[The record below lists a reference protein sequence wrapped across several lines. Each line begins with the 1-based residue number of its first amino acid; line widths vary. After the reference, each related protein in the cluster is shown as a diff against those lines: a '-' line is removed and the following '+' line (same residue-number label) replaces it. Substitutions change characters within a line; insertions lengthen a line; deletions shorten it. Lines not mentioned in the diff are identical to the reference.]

1 METNEG
7 NQRGT
12 MDHDEEDLLGA
23 SDPESRVR
31 TYLANER
38 TFLSWFRTGI
48 TLVALGLAAAQFLT
62 RDLVADVPLRRGIA
76 IGFVLG
82 GVVMTLTGAG
92 QYFATIRQIDG
103 GTYRPPVISVGVS
116 TTVAVVVG
124 LVAVGFIFLLR

>member
-1 METNEG
+1 
-7 NQRGT
+7 
-12 MDHDEEDLLGA
+12 MDDDEEDHLGTA
-23 SDPESRVR
+23 DPDSRAR

-38 TFLSWFRTGI
+38 TFLAWFRTGI

-82 GVVMTLTGAG
+82 GVVMMLTGAG
-92 QYFATIRQIDG
+92 QYFATIRQIDNG
-103 GTYRPPVISVGVS
+103 MYRPPTVSVGVS

-124 LVAVGFIFLLR
+124 LVAVVFIFLLR